1 MNLRKWLR
9 DWLFASEEIALPE
22 APKLGT
28 ANPLDVDQGTARVH
42 INKAMN
48 GYIVQVLTYKHNPHG
63 PDWTG
68 EIVLVPEG
76 ADLMEAIRVGLV
88 AKAIK

>member
-1 MNLRKWLR
+1 MKLRKWLR
-9 DWLFASEEIALPE
+9 DWLFASEEIEVAQ
-22 APKLGT
+22 PKLGT
-28 ANPLDVDQGTARVH
+28 ANAIDVDQGTARIH

-68 EIVLVPEG
+68 DIVLVPEG